1 VFRSAFWLTAT
12 AAVGWFF
19 FLQDRTA
26 YEVWG
31 LARDLTDSRPAHSVL
46 IMGNSRT
53 FYNRMPY
60 MVRSIADSAH
70 DPEKY
75 QVMLIAWPGASFQEL
90 AKDDRVRRIA
100 GAEWDDVVMQ
110 GESRGQTTEALEADF
125 ETYGEVLASAA
136 HPARGRPWLIVNWT
150 YGPELFNN
158 PDDRPA
164 HTDHVRRSH
173 DWLARR
179 GDMREVHVSE
189 IWEKVRNDH
198 PAIRLTSDGNH
209 PTVAGSY
216 LLALA
221 VYSSI
226 SGRSVA
232 NVDFSPPGLSPDE
245 AAVIRHIVAD
255 MS

>member
-1 VFRSAFWLTAT
+1 MFRSAFLLAAT
-12 AAVGWFF
+12 AATGWFF

-31 LARDLTDSRPAHSVL
+31 LARDLTDSRPAHSLL

-53 FYNRMPY
+53 FYHAMPY
-60 MVRSIADSAH
+60 MIRPIADSAH

-75 QVMLIAWPGASFQEL
+75 QIMLIAWPGASFQEL
-90 AKDDRVRRIA
+90 ARDGRVRRIA
-100 GAEWDDVVMQ
+100 GSEWDDVVMQ
-110 GESRGQTTEALEADF
+110 GESRGQSSQALEADF
-125 ETYGEVLASAA
+125 ETYGEVLAGAA
-136 HPARGRPWLIVNWT
+136 HPARGRPLLIVNWT
-150 YGPELFNN
+150 YEPELFGH
-158 PDDRPA
+158 PEGRAA
-164 HTDHVRRSH
+164 HTEYVRRAH

-179 GDMREVHVSE
+179 GDLREVHVSE
-189 IWEKVRNDH
+189 IWEKVRAHH
-198 PAIRLTSDGNH
+198 PEIRLTSDGNH

-221 VYSSI
+221 VYSSV

-232 NVDFSPPGLSPDE
+232 EVTYSPPDLSTKD
-245 AAVIRHIVAD
+245 AAAIRRIVAA

>member
-1 VFRSAFWLTAT
+1 MFRSAFLLAAAAAT
-12 AAVGWFF
+12 SWFF

-26 YEVWG
+26 FEVWG
-31 LARDLTDSRPAHSVL
+31 LARDLTDSRPAHSLL

-53 FYNRMPY
+53 FYNDMPY
-60 MVRSIADSAH
+60 MIRPIADSAH

-90 AKDDRVRRIA
+90 AKNDRARQIA

-125 ETYGEVLASAA
+125 ETYGEVLAGAA
-136 HPARGRPWLIVNWT
+136 HPARGRPWLIVNWS
-150 YGPELFNN
+150 YEPELLND
-158 PDDRPA
+158 PEGRPYY
-164 HTDHVRRSH
+164 TEHVRRSH
-173 DWLARR
+173 DTLARR

-221 VYSSI
+221 VYSRV

-232 NVDFSPPGLSPDE
+232 DVDFAPPGLSPDE